1 MDYFQGRDLTVF
13 PLVQFI
19 MEFELCNQI
28 RSEVDCI
35 EKIIYLKINKV

>member
-1 MDYFQGRDLTVF
+1 MDYFSRTRFNGVV
-13 PLVQFI
+13 LVLFI
-19 MEFELCNQI
+19 MAFESCNQI